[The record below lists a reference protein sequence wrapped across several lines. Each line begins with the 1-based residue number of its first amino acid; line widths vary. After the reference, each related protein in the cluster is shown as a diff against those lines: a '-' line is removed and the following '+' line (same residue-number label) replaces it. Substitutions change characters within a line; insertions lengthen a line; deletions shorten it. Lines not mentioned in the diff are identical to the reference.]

1 MEAIDERYY
10 RGMYTHAK
18 YRRKLLDYIT
28 LGSLVCALLY
38 LILTFHGPTVSYQL
52 FVVLDFVLL
61 VGATTLLLS
70 CYGDF
75 LLGSPE
81 MDIIYIKKN
90 E

>member
-1 MEAIDERYY
+1 MADTDERYY

-28 LGSLVCALLY
+28 LGSLVFALLY
-38 LILTFHGPTVSYQL
+38 LVMAFNGPKVSYQV
-52 FVVLDFVLL
+52 FVVFDFVLS
-61 VGATTLLLS
+61 VGATVLLLS

-81 MDIIYIKKN
+81 LEIIYLNKN
-90 E
+90 K